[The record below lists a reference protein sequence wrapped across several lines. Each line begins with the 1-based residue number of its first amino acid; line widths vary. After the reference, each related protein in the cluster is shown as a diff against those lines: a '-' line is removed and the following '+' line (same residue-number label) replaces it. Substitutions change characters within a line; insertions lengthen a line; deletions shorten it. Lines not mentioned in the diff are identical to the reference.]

1 MTDDNKTIY
10 EDVEAFLK
18 EKGAGDFH
26 ADYIHGY
33 LTAVACAP
41 SPLDW
46 EIWQGHFFKSEYSSG
61 KVFEDEEWQ
70 EVEDAVL
77 QAYDQVT
84 DCLLDNDYYPHIS
97 IGKDSKTLTREDAEK
112 WTDGFLYGTKL
123 WDKDI
128 LNSDDQLLQ
137 LLALT
142 HIHNY
147 SDAIRNL
154 TGASKEEA
162 YEFEVKIN
170 EYNPAVLLS
179 VAVNDIYMHSVHNM
193 GNKYP
198 DLNKAISEI
207 LKFDVKP
214 EYIHGFISSLACA
227 PMMIKPSVWMDKL
240 WEGFE
245 APVYNSSDDAMIV
258 YNSLFRMYY
267 KIGDD
272 AELFGIKTQLIES
285 DDIMEAVQPWSEGF
299 CKACLLWQDRADM
312 KERFMI
318 EYKIADYY
326 AHKGLVEEDFFKG
339 YEEAEERINERR
351 PLKNLNTVIFELQTR
366 YRNQK
371 PLTVKNDVKTGR
383 NDPCPCGSGKKYK
396 KCCGK

>member
-33 LTAVACAP
+33 VTAVACAP
-41 SPLDW
+41 ETLDYNVW
-46 EIWQGHFFKSEYSSG
+46 PGHFFKSEHGSG
-61 KVFEDEEWQ
+61 RVFDDEEWQ

-77 QAYDQVT
+77 RGYDQVT
-84 DCLLDNDYYPHIS
+84 DCLLENDYYPHIA
-97 IGKDSKTLTREDAEK
+97 IGKDSKLLTREDAEI
-112 WTDGFLYGTKL
+112 WTEGFLYGTKL
-123 WDKDI
+123 WNEEI
-128 LNSDDQLLQ
+128 LKGDNELLSS
-137 LLALT
+137 LAL
-142 HIHNY
+142 IYYFNKRY
-147 SDAIRNL
+147 SSVNL
-154 TGASKEEA
+154 DGKIKEDIET
-162 YEFEVKIN
+162 FNKDMN
-170 EYNPAVLLS
+170 DRNPAVLMS
-179 VAVNDIYMHSVHNM
+179 VAVNHIYNRAVHKM

-245 APVYNSSDDAMIV
+245 APVYNSTDDAMFV

-272 AELFGIKTQLIES
+272 AELLGIKVQLIES
-285 DDIMEAVQPWSEGF
+285 EDIMEAVQPWAEGF

-339 YEEAEERINERR
+339 YEEVEERINERR